1 MSAMGILTELACHVV
16 GDALVQAPST
26 KVAADRR
33 VGEAVSREVRGFDA
47 GAGMKA
53 FLGAGATKR
62 YSQRRMCTVGQK
74 NGIRAGSS
82 MESSRE
88 PVVGVV
94 GSMDV
99 CAPID
104 VLCGSGSAKYAIRV
118 QKGNTSMKSMRLSI
132 PLG

>member
-53 FLGAGATKR
+53 DL
-62 YSQRRMCTVGQK
+62 RRVLCAA
-74 NGIRAGSS
+74 RLRSC
-82 MESSRE
+82 
-88 PVVGVV
+88 VGV
-94 GSMDV
+94 
-99 CAPID
+99 
-104 VLCGSGSAKYAIRV
+104 
-118 QKGNTSMKSMRLSI
+118 
-132 PLG
+132 